1 MNAKPKLRIGIPGDY
16 LPFGII
22 NEDSPLGFAGHDVD
36 LAAEL
41 CREAGLAPLFVLT
54 TWPTFMTDLAEGRF
68 DIAAGGVSWVPERAR
83 LTDALPR
90 YAPLPKLRLFAET
103 QSNAFKH
110 PKT

>member
-41 CREAGLAPLFVLT
+41 CREAGLTQISPT
-54 TWPTFMTDLAEGRF
+54 TTRRRGPNAYGR
-68 DIAAGGVSWVPERAR
+68 
-83 LTDALPR
+83 
-90 YAPLPKLRLFAET
+90 
-103 QSNAFKH
+103 QQ
-110 PKT
+110 

>member
-54 TWPTFMTDLAEGRF
+54 TWPTFMKDLAEGRF

-90 YAPLPKLRLFAET
+90 YAPFA
-103 QSNAFKH
+103 
-110 PKT
+110 

>member
-41 CREAGLAPLFVLT
+41 CREAGLAPLFL
-54 TWPTFMTDLAEGRF
+54 
-68 DIAAGGVSWVPERAR
+68 
-83 LTDALPR
+83 
-90 YAPLPKLRLFAET
+90 
-103 QSNAFKH
+103 NAH
-110 PKT
+110 A

>member
-22 NEDSPLGFAGHDVD
+22 NEDSPLGFVGHDVD

-54 TWPTFMTDLAEGRF
+54 TWPTFMTDLAEGVLISQR
-68 DIAAGGVSWVPERAR
+68 AAYRGF
-83 LTDALPR
+83 L
-90 YAPLPKLRLFAET
+90 
-103 QSNAFKH
+103 NAH
-110 PKT
+110 A